1 MGSHNLKTS
10 QSMGARYGTVWVL
23 LVVLLTA
30 GVLATKPGADEDVAK
45 EINEAIDNDMQ
56 LGAASSNTPTT
67 FADLKPY
74 LGAASKERWA
84 SKAVADIRGLS
95 ENQMAVSSVSENEL
109 NFARDAEEAKDVV
122 DETVQMAEM
131 KKTEE
136 KQNTAESIK
145 AQLQEAQAKLESAS
159 QQNDDLAES
168 DDAVTLLEEAET
180 EKPDEDFAADMYS
193 GTPLEVQDDINAAI
207 SQQVTTDLGKVGTD
221 QKIEGGLTGFAKDA
235 EQAAA
240 QIQNMKAMLHIPH
253 ESLAA
258 TRVKAEI
265 EADKEAHRDS
275 ELGDA
280 EGKASVAKNKL
291 EASNKVS
298 KMLAAARANLQDAH
312 NDSELGDAEGK
323 ASAARDRLATS
334 DKISNMLAAAQAKLL
349 SAQKP

>member
-1 MGSHNLKTS
+1 
-10 QSMGARYGTVWVL
+10 
-23 LVVLLTA
+23 
-30 GVLATKPGADEDVAK
+30 
-45 EINEAIDNDMQ
+45 MQ
-56 LGAASSNTPTT
+56 
-67 FADLKPY
+67 
-74 LGAASKERWA
+74 
-84 SKAVADIRGLS
+84 
-95 ENQMAVSSVSENEL
+95 
-109 NFARDAEEAKDVV
+109 
-122 DETVQMAEM
+122 
-131 KKTEE
+131 
-136 KQNTAESIK
+136 
-145 AQLQEAQAKLESAS
+145 
-159 QQNDDLAES
+159 
-168 DDAVTLLEEAET
+168 
-180 EKPDEDFAADMYS
+180 
-193 GTPLEVQDDINAAI
+193 AI

>member
-1 MGSHNLKTS
+1 MGYREIAMLRT
-10 QSMGARYGTVWVL
+10 VL

-168 DDAVTLLEEAET
+168 DDAVTPLEEAET
-180 EKPDEDFAADMYS
+180 AKPDEDFTGDIYS

-280 EGKASVAKNKL
+280 EGKASVA
-291 EASNKVS
+291 
-298 KMLAAARANLQDAH
+298 
-312 NDSELGDAEGK
+312 
-323 ASAARDRLATS
+323 RDRLATS

>member
-1 MGSHNLKTS
+1 MGKTS
-10 QSMGARYGTVWVL
+10 QSMGALHGTVWVL

-67 FADLKPY
+67 FSDLKPY

-131 KKTEE
+131 KKSEE
-136 KQNTAESIK
+136 K
-145 AQLQEAQAKLESAS
+145 
-159 QQNDDLAES
+159 QNDDLAEP

-298 KMLAAARANLQDAH
+298 KMLAAAQANLQDAH

-349 SAQKP
+349 PAQKP

>member
-1 MGSHNLKTS
+1 M
-10 QSMGARYGTVWVL
+10 L

-67 FADLKPY
+67 FSDLKPY

-131 KKTEE
+131 KKSEE

-180 EKPDEDFAADMYS
+180 EKPDEDFTGDMYS

>member
-1 MGSHNLKTS
+1 ML
-10 QSMGARYGTVWVL
+10 RIVL

-30 GVLATKPGADEDVAK
+30 GVLATKPGADEDVSK

-67 FADLKPY
+67 FGDLKPY

-131 KKTEE
+131 TKTEE

-180 EKPDEDFAADMYS
+180 EKPDEDFTADMYS

-207 SQQVTTDLGKVGTD
+207 SQQVTTDLGKVDTD

-265 EADKEAHRDS
+265 EADKEAHQDS

-280 EGKASVAKNKL
+280 EGKESVAKNTL

>member
-1 MGSHNLKTS
+1 MLRT
-10 QSMGARYGTVWVL
+10 VL

-67 FADLKPY
+67 FSDLKPY

>member
-1 MGSHNLKTS
+1 MGYREIAMLRT
-10 QSMGARYGTVWVL
+10 VL

-67 FADLKPY
+67 FSDLKPY

-180 EKPDEDFAADMYS
+180 EKPDEDFTGDMYS

-221 QKIEGGLTGFAKDA
+221 QKIEGGLTGFTKDA

-280 EGKASVAKNKL
+280 EGKASAAKN
-291 EASNKVS
+291 
-298 KMLAAARANLQDAH
+298 
-312 NDSELGDAEGK
+312 
-323 ASAARDRLATS
+323 RLATS

>member
-1 MGSHNLKTS
+1 MGKTS
-10 QSMGARYGTVWVL
+10 QSMGALYGTVWVL

-67 FADLKPY
+67 FSDLKPY

-131 KKTEE
+131 KKSEE
-136 KQNTAESIK
+136 K
-145 AQLQEAQAKLESAS
+145 
-159 QQNDDLAES
+159 QNDDLAES

>member
-1 MGSHNLKTS
+1 MGKTS
-10 QSMGARYGTVWVL
+10 QSMGALYGTVWVL

-67 FADLKPY
+67 FSDLKPY

-131 KKTEE
+131 KKSEE

-180 EKPDEDFAADMYS
+180 EKPDEDFTGDMYS

>member
-1 MGSHNLKTS
+1 MGKTS
-10 QSMGARYGTVWVL
+10 QSMGALYGTVWVL

-67 FADLKPY
+67 FSDLKPY

-131 KKTEE
+131 KKSEE

-240 QIQNMKAMLHIPH
+240 QIQNMKTMLHIPH

-291 EASNKVS
+291 EARN
-298 KMLAAARANLQDAH
+298 

-334 DKISNMLAAAQAKLL
+334 DKISNMLAAAQ
-349 SAQKP
+349 

>member
-1 MGSHNLKTS
+1 MGNTS

-84 SKAVADIRGLS
+84 SKAVADLRGLS

-180 EKPDEDFAADMYS
+180 EKPDEDFAADMSS

-265 EADKEAHRDS
+265 EADKEAHHDS
-275 ELGDA
+275 RLGDA
-280 EGKASVAKNKL
+280 EGK
-291 EASNKVS
+291 E
-298 KMLAAARANLQDAH
+298 
-312 NDSELGDAEGK
+312 
-323 ASAARDRLATS
+323 SAARDRLATS

-349 SAQKP
+349 SAQKKKIKETKKKKKKKKKKS

>member
-1 MGSHNLKTS
+1 MGKTS

>member
-1 MGSHNLKTS
+1 MGNTS

-74 LGAASKERWA
+74 LGAASEERWA

-180 EKPDEDFAADMYS
+180 EKPDFAADMYS

>member
-1 MGSHNLKTS
+1 MGKTS
-10 QSMGARYGTVWVL
+10 QSMGAQYGTVWVL

>member
-1 MGSHNLKTS
+1 MGKTS
-10 QSMGARYGTVWVL
+10 QSMGALHGTVWVL

-67 FADLKPY
+67 FSDLKPY

-131 KKTEE
+131 KKSEE

>member
-1 MGSHNLKTS
+1 MGKTS

-159 QQNDDLAES
+159 QQNDDLAKS

-291 EASNKVS
+291 
-298 KMLAAARANLQDAH
+298 
-312 NDSELGDAEGK
+312 
-323 ASAARDRLATS
+323 ATS

>member
-1 MGSHNLKTS
+1 MGKTS

-131 KKTEE
+131 KKTEL
-136 KQNTAESIK
+136 KQKNQMKT
-145 AQLQEAQAKLESAS
+145 S
-159 QQNDDLAES
+159 QQIC
-168 DDAVTLLEEAET
+168 TLELLWKCRMISMRQSRNRLLRTLE
-180 EKPDEDFAADMYS
+180 
-193 GTPLEVQDDINAAI
+193 
-207 SQQVTTDLGKVGTD
+207 
-221 QKIEGGLTGFAKDA
+221 
-235 EQAAA
+235 
-240 QIQNMKAMLHIPH
+240 
-253 ESLAA
+253 
-258 TRVKAEI
+258 
-265 EADKEAHRDS
+265 
-275 ELGDA
+275 
-280 EGKASVAKNKL
+280 
-291 EASNKVS
+291 
-298 KMLAAARANLQDAH
+298 
-312 NDSELGDAEGK
+312 
-323 ASAARDRLATS
+323 RLAQTRRS
-334 DKISNMLAAAQAKLL
+334 RVA
-349 SAQKP
+349 

>member
-1 MGSHNLKTS
+1 MGKTS

-109 NFARDAEEAKDVV
+109 NFARDAEEAKDVA
-122 DETVQMAEM
+122 DETVQMA
-131 KKTEE
+131 EE

-280 EGKASVAKNKL
+280 EGKAS
-291 EASNKVS
+291 
-298 KMLAAARANLQDAH
+298 
-312 NDSELGDAEGK
+312 
-323 ASAARDRLATS
+323 
-334 DKISNMLAAAQAKLL
+334 
-349 SAQKP
+349 

>member
-1 MGSHNLKTS
+1 MGYREIAMLRT
-10 QSMGARYGTVWVL
+10 VL

-67 FADLKPY
+67 FSDLKPY

-180 EKPDEDFAADMYS
+180 EK
-193 GTPLEVQDDINAAI
+193 
-207 SQQVTTDLGKVGTD
+207 
-221 QKIEGGLTGFAKDA
+221 
-235 EQAAA
+235 
-240 QIQNMKAMLHIPH
+240 
-253 ESLAA
+253 
-258 TRVKAEI
+258 
-265 EADKEAHRDS
+265 EAHRDS

-323 ASAARDRLATS
+323 ASAAR
-334 DKISNMLAAAQAKLL
+334 
-349 SAQKP
+349 

>member
-1 MGSHNLKTS
+1 
-10 QSMGARYGTVWVL
+10 
-23 LVVLLTA
+23 
-30 GVLATKPGADEDVAK
+30 VLATKPGADEDVAK

>member
-1 MGSHNLKTS
+1 MGNTS

-95 ENQMAVSSVSENEL
+95 ENQMAVSSVNENEL

-258 TRVKAEI
+258 TRVEAE
-265 EADKEAHRDS
+265 KEAHRDS

>member
-1 MGSHNLKTS
+1 MGKTS
-10 QSMGARYGTVWVL
+10 QSMGALYGTVL

-67 FADLKPY
+67 FSDLKPY

-131 KKTEE
+131 KKSEE

>member
-1 MGSHNLKTS
+1 MGYREIAMLRT
-10 QSMGARYGTVWVL
+10 VL

-67 FADLKPY
+67 FSYLKPY

-131 KKTEE
+131 KKSEE

-221 QKIEGGLTGFAKDA
+221 QKIEGGLTGFTKDA

-280 EGKASVAKNKL
+280 EDKASVAK
-291 EASNKVS
+291 
-298 KMLAAARANLQDAH
+298 
-312 NDSELGDAEGK
+312 
-323 ASAARDRLATS
+323 DRLATS

>member
-1 MGSHNLKTS
+1 
-10 QSMGARYGTVWVL
+10 
-23 LVVLLTA
+23 
-30 GVLATKPGADEDVAK
+30 
-45 EINEAIDNDMQ
+45 MQ

-168 DDAVTLLEEAET
+168 DDAVTLLEEPET

-193 GTPLEVQDDINAAI
+193 GTPLEEQDDINAAI

-265 EADKEAHRDS
+265 EADKEAH
-275 ELGDA
+275 
-280 EGKASVAKNKL
+280 
-291 EASNKVS
+291 
-298 KMLAAARANLQDAH
+298 

>member
-1 MGSHNLKTS
+1 MGNTS

-95 ENQMAVSSVSENEL
+95 ENRMAVSSVSENEL

-122 DETVQMAEM
+122 DETVQKA
-131 KKTEE
+131 EE

-180 EKPDEDFAADMYS
+180 EKPDEDFAADMCS

>member
-1 MGSHNLKTS
+1 
-10 QSMGARYGTVWVL
+10 
-23 LVVLLTA
+23 
-30 GVLATKPGADEDVAK
+30 
-45 EINEAIDNDMQ
+45 MQ

-122 DETVQMAEM
+122 DE
-131 KKTEE
+131 
-136 KQNTAESIK
+136 
-145 AQLQEAQAKLESAS
+145 
-159 QQNDDLAES
+159 S

-193 GTPLEVQDDINAAI
+193 GTPLEVQDDINPAI

-221 QKIEGGLTGFAKDA
+221 QKIEGGLTGFAMDA

>member
-1 MGSHNLKTS
+1 MGYREIAMLRT
-10 QSMGARYGTVWVL
+10 VL

-67 FADLKPY
+67 FSDLKPY

-131 KKTEE
+131 KKSEE

-180 EKPDEDFAADMYS
+180 EKPDEDFTGDMYS

-280 EGKASVAKNKL
+280 EGKAS
-291 EASNKVS
+291 
-298 KMLAAARANLQDAH
+298 
-312 NDSELGDAEGK
+312 
-323 ASAARDRLATS
+323 AARDRLATS

>member
-1 MGSHNLKTS
+1 MGKTS
-10 QSMGARYGTVWVL
+10 QSMGALYGTVWVL

-30 GVLATKPGADEDVAK
+30 GVLATKPGDDEDVAK

-131 KKTEE
+131 KKSEE

-159 QQNDDLAES
+159 QQND
-168 DDAVTLLEEAET
+168 
-180 EKPDEDFAADMYS
+180 DFAADMYS

-298 KMLAAARANLQDAH
+298 KMLAAARA
-312 NDSELGDAEGK
+312 K
-323 ASAARDRLATS
+323 
-334 DKISNMLAAAQAKLL
+334 
-349 SAQKP
+349 

>member
-1 MGSHNLKTS
+1 MGYREIAMLRT
-10 QSMGARYGTVWVL
+10 VL

-159 QQNDDLAES
+159 QQNDLAES
-168 DDAVTLLEEAET
+168 DDAVTLLEEAGEAPLFDAATNLCVWNEET

-193 GTPLEVQDDINAAI
+193 GTPLEVQDDINAVIAHC
-207 SQQVTTDLGKVGTD
+207 S
-221 QKIEGGLTGFAKDA
+221 
-235 EQAAA
+235 
-240 QIQNMKAMLHIPH
+240 PH
-253 ESLAA
+253 RL
-258 TRVKAEI
+258 I
-265 EADKEAHRDS
+265 
-275 ELGDA
+275 
-280 EGKASVAKNKL
+280 
-291 EASNKVS
+291 
-298 KMLAAARANLQDAH
+298 
-312 NDSELGDAEGK
+312 
-323 ASAARDRLATS
+323 DR
-334 DKISNMLAAAQAKLL
+334 
-349 SAQKP
+349 

>member
-1 MGSHNLKTS
+1 
-10 QSMGARYGTVWVL
+10 MGALYGTVWVL

>member
-1 MGSHNLKTS
+1 
-10 QSMGARYGTVWVL
+10 MGALYGTVWVL

-67 FADLKPY
+67 FSDLKPY